1 MARQD
6 ELIKFPVELVQ
17 RGSITHE
24 DLPPHI
30 TMGIRAYG
38 ASEFVTGCG
47 FDGTVIQRAP
57 YDPITGTPAESVDAC
72 VYRAAK
78 QLVPSLPDTAPR
90 DSQGR
95 AIGYLV
101 YSGLSEEHCK
111 PVSNHM
117 V

>member
-1 MARQD
+1 MRQN

-17 RGSITHE
+17 RGGITH
-24 DLPPHI
+24 DTPPPHI

-47 FDGTVIQRAP
+47 FDGMVIQRAP
-57 YDPITGTPAESVDAC
+57 YGPITGTPAESVDAC

-78 QLVPSLPDTAPR
+78 MLVPTLPDTVPR

-101 YSGLSEEHCK
+101 YSGLPDDYCR
-111 PVSNHM
+111 PVSTHGS
-117 V
+117 